1 MRSNFE
7 GADVSLRD
15 VPAPPPES
23 VWDWR
28 TDQDA
33 PDRFA
38 QGNAEPMACQSSIRL
53 ATMRAY
59 TRKEPFMPVIR
70 VAMFLGRTD
79 EQKERLALR
88 ITQAFV
94 EEAQGTPES
103 VHVLFE
109 EIARSDWAVAGKL
122 ASQRDRRS

>member
-1 MRSNFE
+1 
-7 GADVSLRD
+7 
-15 VPAPPPES
+15 
-23 VWDWR
+23 
-28 TDQDA
+28 
-33 PDRFA
+33 
-38 QGNAEPMACQSSIRL
+38 
-53 ATMRAY
+53 
-59 TRKEPFMPVIR
+59 MPVIR
-70 VAMFLGRTD
+70 VAMFPGRTD

-122 ASQRDRRS
+122 ASQRDRQS